1 MAKIIPPAS
10 SKELP
15 RAVIR
20 QMTALAT
27 SGFGLVAAL
36 AWNELIK
43 NFIDTFIKPL
53 VGTGSVLISQ
63 LIYAVIVTALA
74 VLITLQL
81 SRLEQKLK

>member
-1 MAKIIPPAS
+1 MSKKIHLEVVR
-10 SKELP
+10 K
-15 RAVIR
+15 
-20 QMTALAT
+20 MTALAT

-74 VLITLQL
+74 VFITLQL
-81 SRLEQKLK
+81 SRLEQKFTRRMPFEP

>member
-1 MAKIIPPAS
+1 MPKKIHLEVVR
-10 SKELP
+10 K
-15 RAVIR
+15 
-20 QMTALAT
+20 MTGLAT

-63 LIYAVIVTALA
+63 FIYAVIVTALA
-74 VLITLQL
+74 VFITLQL

>member
-1 MAKIIPPAS
+1 MSKKIHL
-10 SKELP
+10 E
-15 RAVIR
+15 VIR
-20 QMTALAT
+20 KMTSLTTSAL
-27 SGFGLVAAL
+27 GLVAAL

-74 VLITLQL
+74 VFITLQL
-81 SRLEQKLK
+81 SRLEQKFRLM